1 MIITFCGHDNVPDI
15 DKVRE
20 WLRHVLDQFLYE
32 ENVICYLG
40 GYGGFDRLAA
50 SVVREKQKGNPSAQA
65 VLVIP
70 YLNKKY
76 DESGY
81 DYTLFPPLESV
92 PPRYAISKRNEWM
105 VAQADVVVAYV
116 THDWGGAA
124 KTLEYARTKRKKLI
138 LYPEIGEISA
148 DRPKEQYHRG

>member
-1 MIITFCGHDNVPDI
+1 MIITFCGHSHVSDI
-15 DKVRE
+15 HKVRE
-20 WLRHVLDQFLYE
+20 WLCNVLDQFIYA

-40 GYGGFDRLAA
+40 GYGEFDRLAA
-50 SVVREKQKGNPSAQA
+50 WVVRQKQKVNPSAQA

-76 DESGY
+76 EESAY

-92 PPRYAISKRNEWM
+92 PPRYSIAKRNEWM

-116 THDWGGAA
+116 THNWGGAA
-124 KTLEYARTKRKKLI
+124 KTLDYARKKRKKVI
-138 LYPEIGEISA
+138 LYPEICEIS
-148 DRPKEQYHRG
+148 DNYSQ

>member
-1 MIITFCGHDNVPDI
+1 MIITFCGHNDVPNI

-20 WLRHVLDQFLYE
+20 WLCNVLERFIYE
-32 ENVICYLG
+32 ENVIFYLG

-50 SVVREKQKGNPSAQA
+50 SVVRQKQKVNPAVQS

-70 YLNKKY
+70 YLNRKY
-76 DESGY
+76 NEIGY

-105 VAQADVVVAYV
+105 VAQADVVIAYV
-116 THDWGGAA
+116 THSWGGAA
-124 KTLEYARTKRKKLI
+124 KTLELARAKRKTVV
-138 LYPEIGEISA
+138 LYQEIHESSEL
-148 DRPKEQYHRG
+148 RSLR